1 MHSCCEN
8 DHLVD
13 LSHFLDELLSARP
26 DQEVATLATHLKV
39 VNESLIQVE
48 NQCVGLVLLTLAE
61 RWEVGSVDHRQVVV
75 LILVVYDVAL
85 LVDDLVLLLH
95 QTRSKLLKQ
104 AEEQLPYLTD

>member
-26 DQEVATLATHLKV
+26 DQEVATLAAHLKV
-39 VNESLIQVE
+39 VNESLVQVE

-61 RWEVGSVDHRQVVV
+61 RWEVRSVDYWQVVV
-75 LILVVYDVAL
+75 LILVVYDITL

-95 QTRSKLLKQ
+95 QTRSELLKQ